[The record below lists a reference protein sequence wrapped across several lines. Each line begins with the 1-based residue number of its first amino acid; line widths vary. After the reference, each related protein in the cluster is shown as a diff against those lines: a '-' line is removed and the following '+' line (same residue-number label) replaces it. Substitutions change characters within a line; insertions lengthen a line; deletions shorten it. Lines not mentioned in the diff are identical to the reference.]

1 VNKAIQGGVL
11 MKIMILTSSPNKDGL
26 TAACGAEAKKGAEMG
41 SATVSIIDL
50 NALNI
55 SRCQACGNGWGTCG
69 DKHVCQ
75 VEDDF
80 QKLHSEMA
88 EADGYIII
96 TPVYWHDMSES
107 LKAFVDRLRRCE
119 AGKGD
124 QNSLAGKPFV
134 CVAAPGGSG
143 NGAISCLASFER
155 FVDHVK
161 GVKYDFI
168 NITRRSRDY
177 KLTTIREASKSMA
190 ESLLK

>member
-1 VNKAIQGGVL
+1 
-11 MKIMILTSSPNKDGL
+11 MKIMVFTSSPNKDGL

-41 SATVSIIDL
+41 SAQVELVDL
-50 NALNI
+50 NELNI
-55 SRCQACGNGWGTCG
+55 PRCQACGNGWGTCR
-69 DKHVCQ
+69 DKHFCQ

-80 QKLHSEMA
+80 QNLHSKVA

-107 LKAFVDRLRRCE
+107 LKAFLDRLRRCE
-119 AGKGD
+119 AFSDK
-124 QNSLAGKPFV
+124 NVLSGKPFV

-161 GVKYDFI
+161 GVKYDLI

-177 KLTTIREASKSMA
+177 KLITIREASKSMA

>member
-1 VNKAIQGGVL
+1 MNI
-11 MKIMILTSSPNKDGL
+11 IILTSSPNSDGL
-26 TAACGAEAKKGAEMG
+26 TAACGLEAQIGAKMG
-41 SATVSIIDL
+41 SANASIINL

-55 SRCQACGNGWGTCG
+55 SSCHACGNGWGPCKET
-69 DKHVCQ
+69 HTCQ

-80 QKLHSEMA
+80 QNLHLTMA

-107 LKAFVDRLRRCE
+107 LKVFIDRLRRCE
-119 AGKGD
+119 ASKGE
-124 QNSLAGKPFV
+124 QNNLAGKPFI

-143 NGAISCLASFER
+143 NGCISCLASFER

-168 NITRRSRDY
+168 GITRRNRDY
-177 KLTTIREASKSMA
+177 TLTTIREAAKSMA
-190 ESLLK
+190 TSSC

>member
-1 VNKAIQGGVL
+1 MN
-11 MKIMILTSSPNKDGL
+11 IMIFTSSPNKDGL
-26 TAACGAEAKKGAEMG
+26 TAACGEEARIGVEMG
-41 SATVSIIDL
+41 SSDASIIDL

-55 SRCQACGNGWGTCG
+55 SSCSACGKNGWGTCL
-69 DKHVCQ
+69 DKHICQ

-80 QKLHSEMA
+80 QKLHAAMA

-107 LKAFVDRLRRCE
+107 LKVFIDRLRRCE
-119 AGKGD
+119 ASNGD
-124 QNSLAGKPFV
+124 KNNLFGKPFI

-143 NGAISCLASFER
+143 NGCISCLASFER

-168 NITRRSRDY
+168 GVTRRNREY
-177 KLTTIREASKSMA
+177 KLTTIREAAKSMA
-190 ESLLK
+190 KNLKI